1 MILSRRNMEEHM
13 KRLLSLLLIL
23 AVVLSITGGTS
34 HAGDVENIWNNTVNY
49 ENRGGYT
56 DDQLVD
62 RIFFGTMIGV
72 SNDYLVM
79 PMYDLQNNVSA
90 YIIQYYSEGAPCS
103 YVVINTRIDTEDAYY
118 IEFGEGDFAGVVGLD
133 KVEQAEE
140 TIRVCYCGGSQYYLL
155 IGDDLYHYD
164 GELKILNSD
173 TVEELAER
181 SRGIYYNYGETLT
194 YAAVLEKEVGY
205 DSVSSY
211 TRSTLFTKR
220 TMTTTKYAYGSNNPV
235 SNHCAPTA
243 GLNLLQYLYSVEGKT
258 NIPMS
263 SWQSVFIAL
272 HTAMGTS
279 NTSGTADSALA
290 PAYQSV
296 LRSYGYNSAT
306 ATIQYSA
313 SWLQITSAI
322 NSNAV
327 HLALCSSEI
336 YGEHSVVGLGYVSF
350 THSTGWVSK
359 YYKIVDGW
367 TADIRYVHSSL
378 GIASINLVTVYV
390 GS

>member
-1 MILSRRNMEEHM
+1 M
-13 KRLLSLLLIL
+13 KRFFSLLLML
-23 AVVLSITGGTS
+23 AFVFSVMGGTCY
-34 HAGDVENIWNNTVNY
+34 ADEVENVWSDTVNY
-49 ENRGGYT
+49 ENRSGYT

-62 RIFFGTMIGV
+62 RSFFSAMIGV
-72 SNDYLVM
+72 SDDFLVM
-79 PMYDLQNNVSA
+79 PLYDLQNNVSA
-90 YIIQYYSEGAPCS
+90 YVIQYYSEGVPLS
-103 YVVINTRIDTEDAYY
+103 YVVINTSSVAGNAYY
-118 IEFGEGDFAGVVGLD
+118 VEFGEGDFAGVVGLD
-133 KVEQAEE
+133 NAKETEE
-140 TIRVCYCGGSQYYLL
+140 TIQVCYCGGSQYYLL

-164 GELKILNSD
+164 GELKILDSD
-173 TVEELAER
+173 TVAEMEER
-181 SRGIYYNYGETLT
+181 SSGVYYNYGETLT
-194 YAAVLEKEVGY
+194 YLAVLQKEVGY
-205 DSVSSY
+205 DSVSTYS
-211 TRSTLFTKR
+211 RSTSFTKR
-220 TMTTTKYAYGSNNPV
+220 TTGTTMYAYGNNNPV
-235 SNHCAPTA
+235 TNHCAPTA
-243 GLNLLQYLYSVEGKT
+243 GLNLMQYLYSVEGKT

-279 NTSGTADSALA
+279 NANGTADSALA

-306 ATIQYSA
+306 AAIQYSA
-313 SWLQITSAI
+313 SWSQVTTAI

-327 HLALCSSEI
+327 HLALHDSEI

-378 GIASINLVTVYV
+378 GIDHINIVTVYV
-390 GS
+390 GP

>member
-1 MILSRRNMEEHM
+1 M
-13 KRLLSLLLIL
+13 KRFFSLLLML
-23 AVVLSITGGTS
+23 AFVFSVMGGTCY
-34 HAGDVENIWNNTVNY
+34 ADEVENVWSDTVNY
-49 ENRGGYT
+49 ENRSGYT

-62 RIFFGTMIGV
+62 RSFFSAMIGV
-72 SNDYLVM
+72 SDDFLVM
-79 PMYDLQNNVSA
+79 PLYDLQNNVSA
-90 YIIQYYSEGAPCS
+90 YVIQYYSEGVPLS
-103 YVVINTRIDTEDAYY
+103 YVVINTSSVAGNAYY
-118 IEFGEGDFAGVVGLD
+118 VEFGEGDFAGVVGLD
-133 KVEQAEE
+133 NAKETEE
-140 TIRVCYCGGSQYYLL
+140 TIQVCYCGGSQYYLL

-164 GELKILNSD
+164 GELKILDSD
-173 TVEELAER
+173 TVAELEER
-181 SRGIYYNYGETLT
+181 SSGVYYNYGETLT
-194 YAAVLEKEVGY
+194 YLAVLQKEVGY
-205 DSVSSY
+205 DSVSTYS
-211 TRSTLFTKR
+211 RSTSFTKR
-220 TMTTTKYAYGSNNPV
+220 TTGTTMYAYGNNNPV
-235 SNHCAPTA
+235 TNHCAPTA
-243 GLNLLQYLYSVEGKT
+243 GLNLMQYLYSVEGKT

-279 NTSGTADSALA
+279 NANGTADSALA

-306 ATIQYSA
+306 AAIQYSA
-313 SWLQITSAI
+313 SWSQVTTAI

-327 HLALCSSEI
+327 HLALHDSEI

-378 GIASINLVTVYV
+378 GIDHINLVTVYV
-390 GS
+390 GP

>member
-1 MILSRRNMEEHM
+1 M
-13 KRLLSLLLIL
+13 KRFLALMLIL
-23 AVVLSITGGTS
+23 AFALSMTRGKS
-34 HAGDVENIWNNTVNY
+34 YAGEADNIWIDTVNY

-62 RIFFGTMIGV
+62 RGFFSTMVGV
-72 SNDYLVM
+72 SDDYLVM
-79 PMYDLQNNVSA
+79 PLYDLWSGVSA
-90 YIIQYYSEGAPCS
+90 YVVQYYFEGMPLS
-103 YVVINTRIDTEDAYY
+103 YVVINTSTTAENAYY
-118 IEFGEGDFAGVVGLD
+118 IEFGEGDFAGVVGLY
-133 KVEQAEE
+133 KVEEAAE
-140 TIRVCYCGGSQYYLL
+140 TIRVCYCGGSLYYLL
-155 IGDDLYHYD
+155 VGDNLYHYD
-164 GELKILNSD
+164 GELKVLDGD
-173 TVEELAER
+173 TVEELEER
-181 SRGIYYNYGETLT
+181 SSGNYYNYGETLT
-194 YAAVLEKEVGY
+194 YMAVLEKEVGY

-211 TRSTLFTKR
+211 SRSASFTKR
-220 TMTTTKYAYGSNNPV
+220 TMTMTKYAYGNNNPV
-235 SNHCAPTA
+235 DKHCAPTA

-258 NIPMS
+258 SIPMS

-279 NTSGTADSALA
+279 NTSGTADNALA

-306 ATIQYSA
+306 AAIQYSA
-313 SWLQITSAI
+313 SWSQVTTAI

-327 HLALCSSEI
+327 HLVLHSSEI

-359 YYKIVDGW
+359 YYKIVDGL

-378 GIASINLVTVYV
+378 GIDHINLVTVYV

>member
-1 MILSRRNMEEHM
+1 M
-13 KRLLSLLLIL
+13 KRFLSFLLIL
-23 AVVLSITGGTS
+23 AYVLSITGEKS
-34 HAGDVENIWNNTVNY
+34 YAGDTENMWNNTVNY
-49 ENRGGYT
+49 ENRSGYT

-62 RIFFGTMIGV
+62 REFFSTMIGV

-79 PMYDLQNNVSA
+79 PLYDLQNNVSA
-90 YIIQYYSEGAPCS
+90 YIIQYYSEGVPLS
-103 YVVINTRIDTEDAYY
+103 YVVINTSILAEDAYY
-118 IEFGEGDFAGVVGLD
+118 IEFGEGEFGRVVGLD
-133 KVEQAEE
+133 KVESAEE
-140 TIRVCYCGGSQYYLL
+140 MVQVCYCGGSQYYLL
-155 IGDDLYHYD
+155 IDDDLYYYD
-164 GELKILNSD
+164 GELK
-173 TVEELAER
+173 ELADDIVEDLEER
-181 SRGIYYNYGETLT
+181 SCGDYYNFGETLT
-194 YAAVLEKEVGY
+194 YLAVLEKEIGY

-211 TRSTLFTKR
+211 SRSTSFTKR
-220 TMTTTKYAYGSNNPV
+220 TTTSTKYAYGSNNPV

-243 GLNLLQYLYSVEGKT
+243 GINLLQYLYSVEGKT

-279 NTSGTADSALA
+279 NLNGTADSALA

-306 ATIQYSA
+306 ASIQYSA
-313 SWLQITSAI
+313 PWLQITSAI

-327 HLALCSSEI
+327 HLVLCSSEI

>member
-1 MILSRRNMEEHM
+1 M
-13 KRLLSLLLIL
+13 KRFLSFLLIL
-23 AVVLSITGGTS
+23 AYVLSITGGKS
-34 HAGDVENIWNNTVNY
+34 YAGNTENMWNNTVNY
-49 ENRGGYT
+49 ENRSGYT

-62 RIFFGTMIGV
+62 REFFSTMIGV

-79 PMYDLQNNVSA
+79 PLYDLQNNVSA
-90 YIIQYYSEGAPCS
+90 YIIQYYSEGVPLS
-103 YVVINTRIDTEDAYY
+103 YVVINTSILAEDAYY
-118 IEFGEGDFAGVVGLD
+118 IEFGEGEFGRVVGLD
-133 KVEQAEE
+133 KVESTEE
-140 TIRVCYCGGSQYYLL
+140 MVQVCYCGGSQYYLL
-155 IGDDLYHYD
+155 IDDDLYYYD
-164 GELKILNSD
+164 GELK
-173 TVEELAER
+173 ELADDIVEDLEER
-181 SRGIYYNYGETLT
+181 SCGDYYNFGETLT
-194 YAAVLEKEVGY
+194 YLAVLEKEIGY

-211 TRSTLFTKR
+211 SRSTSFTKR
-220 TMTTTKYAYGSNNPV
+220 TTTSTKYAYGSNNPV

-243 GLNLLQYLYSVEGKT
+243 GINLLQYLYSVEGKT

-279 NTSGTADSALA
+279 NLNGTADSALA

-306 ATIQYSA
+306 AAIQYSA

-327 HLALCSSEI
+327 HLVLCSSEI

>member
-1 MILSRRNMEEHM
+1 M
-13 KRLLSLLLIL
+13 KRFFSLLLML
-23 AVVLSITGGTS
+23 TFVFSVMGGTCY
-34 HAGDVENIWNNTVNY
+34 ADEVENVWSDTVNY
-49 ENRGGYT
+49 ENRSGYT

-62 RIFFGTMIGV
+62 RSFFSTMIGV
-72 SNDYLVM
+72 SDDFLVI
-79 PMYDLQNNVSA
+79 PLYDLQNNVSA
-90 YIIQYYSEGAPCS
+90 YVIQYYSEGVPLS
-103 YVVINTRIDTEDAYY
+103 YVVINTSSVAGNAYY
-118 IEFGEGDFAGVVGLD
+118 VEFGEGDFAGVVGLD
-133 KVEQAEE
+133 NAKETEE
-140 TIRVCYCGGSQYYLL
+140 TIQVCYCGGSQYYLL
-155 IGDDLYHYD
+155 IGDNLYHYD
-164 GELKILNSD
+164 GELKILDSD
-173 TVEELAER
+173 TVAELEER
-181 SRGIYYNYGETLT
+181 SSGVYYNYGETLT
-194 YAAVLEKEVGY
+194 YLAVLQKEVGY
-205 DSVSSY
+205 DSVSTYS
-211 TRSTLFTKR
+211 RSTSFTKR
-220 TMTTTKYAYGSNNPV
+220 TTGTTMYAYGNNNPV
-235 SNHCAPTA
+235 TNHCAPTA

-258 NIPMS
+258 NIPMN

-279 NTSGTADSALA
+279 NTYGTYDSNLA

-313 SWLQITSAI
+313 SWSQVTTAI

-327 HLALCSSEI
+327 HLALHDSEI

-378 GIASINLVTVYV
+378 GIDHINLVTVYV

>member
-1 MILSRRNMEEHM
+1 M
-13 KRLLSLLLIL
+13 KRFFSLLLML
-23 AVVLSITGGTS
+23 AFVFSVMGGTCY
-34 HAGDVENIWNNTVNY
+34 ADEVENVWSDTVNY
-49 ENRGGYT
+49 ENRSGYT

-62 RIFFGTMIGV
+62 RSFFSAMIGV
-72 SNDYLVM
+72 SDDFLVM
-79 PMYDLQNNVSA
+79 PLYDLQNNVSA
-90 YIIQYYSEGAPCS
+90 YVIQYYSEGVPLS
-103 YVVINTRIDTEDAYY
+103 YVVINTSSVAGNAYY
-118 IEFGEGDFAGVVGLD
+118 VEFGEGDFAGVVGLD
-133 KVEQAEE
+133 NAKETEE
-140 TIRVCYCGGSQYYLL
+140 TIQVCYCGGSQYYLL

-164 GELKILNSD
+164 GELKILDSD
-173 TVEELAER
+173 TVAEMEER
-181 SRGIYYNYGETLT
+181 SSGVYYNYGETLT
-194 YAAVLEKEVGY
+194 YLAVLQKEVGY
-205 DSVSSY
+205 DSVSTYS
-211 TRSTLFTKR
+211 RSTSFTKR
-220 TMTTTKYAYGSNNPV
+220 TTGTTMYAYGNNNPV
-235 SNHCAPTA
+235 TNHCAPTA
-243 GLNLLQYLYSVEGKT
+243 GLNLMQYLYSVEGKT

-279 NTSGTADSALA
+279 NANGTADSALA

-306 ATIQYSA
+306 AAIQYSA
-313 SWLQITSAI
+313 SWSQVTTAI

-327 HLALCSSEI
+327 HLALHDSEI

-378 GIASINLVTVYV
+378 GIDHINLVTVYV
-390 GS
+390 GP

>member
-1 MILSRRNMEEHM
+1 M
-13 KRLLSLLLIL
+13 KRFFSLLLML
-23 AVVLSITGGTS
+23 AFVFSVMGGTCY
-34 HAGDVENIWNNTVNY
+34 ADEVENVWSDTVNY
-49 ENRGGYT
+49 ENRSGYT

-62 RIFFGTMIGV
+62 RSFFSTMIGV
-72 SNDYLVM
+72 SDDFLVI
-79 PMYDLQNNVSA
+79 PLYDLQNNVSA
-90 YIIQYYSEGAPCS
+90 YVIQYYSEGVPLS
-103 YVVINTRIDTEDAYY
+103 YVVINTSSVAGNAYY
-118 IEFGEGDFAGVVGLD
+118 VEFGEGDFAGVVGLD
-133 KVEQAEE
+133 NAKKTEE
-140 TIRVCYCGGSQYYLL
+140 TIQVCYCGGSQYYLL

-164 GELKILNSD
+164 GELKILDSD
-173 TVEELAER
+173 TVAELEER
-181 SRGIYYNYGETLT
+181 SSGVYYNYGETLT
-194 YAAVLEKEVGY
+194 YLAVLQKEVGY
-205 DSVSSY
+205 DSVSTYS
-211 TRSTLFTKR
+211 RSTSFTKR
-220 TMTTTKYAYGSNNPV
+220 TTGTTMYAYGNNNPV
-235 SNHCAPTA
+235 TYHCAPTA

-258 NIPMS
+258 NIPMN

-279 NTSGTADSALA
+279 NANGTADSALA

-306 ATIQYSA
+306 AAIQYSA
-313 SWLQITSAI
+313 SWSQVTTAI

-327 HLALCSSEI
+327 HLALHDSEI

-378 GIASINLVTVYV
+378 GIDHINLVTVYV

>member
-1 MILSRRNMEEHM
+1 M
-13 KRLLSLLLIL
+13 KRFLSFLLIL
-23 AVVLSITGGTS
+23 AYVLSITGEKS
-34 HAGDVENIWNNTVNY
+34 YAGDTENMWNNTVNY
-49 ENRGGYT
+49 ENRSGYT

-62 RIFFGTMIGV
+62 REFFSTMIGV

-79 PMYDLQNNVSA
+79 PLYDLQNNVSA
-90 YIIQYYSEGAPCS
+90 YIIQYYSEGVPLS
-103 YVVINTRIDTEDAYY
+103 YVVINTSILAEDAYY
-118 IEFGEGDFAGVVGLD
+118 IEFGEGEFGRVVGLD
-133 KVEQAEE
+133 KVESTEE
-140 TIRVCYCGGSQYYLL
+140 MVRVCYCGGSQYYLL
-155 IGDDLYHYD
+155 IDDDLYYYD
-164 GELKILNSD
+164 GELK
-173 TVEELAER
+173 ELADDIVEDLEER
-181 SRGIYYNYGETLT
+181 SCGDYYNFGETLT
-194 YAAVLEKEVGY
+194 YLAVLEKEIGY

-211 TRSTLFTKR
+211 SRSTSFTKR
-220 TMTTTKYAYGSNNPV
+220 TTTSTKYAYGSNNPV

-243 GLNLLQYLYSVEGKT
+243 GINLLQYLYSVEGKT

-279 NTSGTADSALA
+279 NLNGTADSALA

-306 ATIQYSA
+306 ASIQYSA

-327 HLALCSSEI
+327 HLVLCSSEI
-336 YGEHSVVGLGYVSF
+336 YGDHSVVGLGYVSF

>member
-1 MILSRRNMEEHM
+1 M
-13 KRLLSLLLIL
+13 KRFLSFLLIL
-23 AVVLSITGGTS
+23 AYVLSITGEKS
-34 HAGDVENIWNNTVNY
+34 YAGNTENMWNNTVNY
-49 ENRGGYT
+49 ENRSGYT

-62 RIFFGTMIGV
+62 REFFSTMIGV
-72 SNDYLVM
+72 SNDYVVM
-79 PMYDLQNNVSA
+79 PLYDLQNNVSA
-90 YIIQYYSEGAPCS
+90 YIIQYYSEGVPLS
-103 YVVINTRIDTEDAYY
+103 YVVINTSILAEDAYY
-118 IEFGEGDFAGVVGLD
+118 IEFGEGEFGRVVGLD
-133 KVEQAEE
+133 KVESTEE
-140 TIRVCYCGGSQYYLL
+140 MVQVCYCGGSQYYLL
-155 IGDDLYHYD
+155 IDDDLYYYD
-164 GELKILNSD
+164 GELK
-173 TVEELAER
+173 ELADDIVEDLEER
-181 SRGIYYNYGETLT
+181 SCGDYYNFGETLT
-194 YAAVLEKEVGY
+194 YMAVLEKEIGY

-211 TRSTLFTKR
+211 SRSTSFTKR
-220 TMTTTKYAYGSNNPV
+220 TTTSTKYAYGSNNPV

-243 GLNLLQYLYSVEGKT
+243 GINLLQYLYSVEGKT

-279 NTSGTADSALA
+279 NLNGTADSALA

-306 ATIQYSA
+306 ASIQYSA

-327 HLALCSSEI
+327 HLVLCSSEI

>member
-1 MILSRRNMEEHM
+1 M
-13 KRLLSLLLIL
+13 KRFLSFLLIL
-23 AVVLSITGGTS
+23 AVVLSMTGGRS
-34 HAGDVENIWNNTVNY
+34 CAGEAENVWNNTVNY
-49 ENRGGYT
+49 VNRSSYA
-56 DDQLVD
+56 DNQLVD
-62 RIFFGTMIGV
+62 RGFFSSIIGV
-72 SNDYLVM
+72 SDDYLVM
-79 PMYDLQNNVSA
+79 PLYDLQNNVSA
-90 YIIQYYSEGAPCS
+90 YIIQYYFEGCPLS
-103 YVVINTRIDTEDAYY
+103 YVVINTSTTAEDAYY

-133 KVEQAEE
+133 RVEDAEE
-140 TIRVCYCGGSQYYLL
+140 APRVCYCGGSQYYLL
-155 IGDDLYHYD
+155 IGDDLYHYE
-164 GELKILNSD
+164 GTLKVLDSD
-173 TVEELAER
+173 MIEELEEW
-181 SRGIYYNYGETLT
+181 SSGVYYNYGETLT
-194 YAAVLEKEVGY
+194 YMAVLQKEVGY

-211 TRSTLFTKR
+211 SRSTSFTMR
-220 TMTTTKYAYGSNNPV
+220 TMTMAIYAYGNNNPV
-235 SNHCAPTA
+235 DNHCAPTA

-258 NIPMS
+258 SIPMS
-263 SWQSVFIAL
+263 SWQSVFVAL

-279 NTSGTADSALA
+279 NTSGTADNALA

-306 ATIQYSA
+306 AAIQYSA
-313 SWLQITSAI
+313 SWSQVTTAI

-327 HLALCSSEI
+327 HLVLHSSEI

-378 GIASINLVTVYV
+378 GIDCINLVTVYV

>member
-1 MILSRRNMEEHM
+1 M

-23 AVVLSITGGTS
+23 AVVLLMTGGTS
-34 HAGDVENIWNNTVNY
+34 YAGDAENIWNNTVNY
-49 ENRGGYT
+49 ENRGSYT

-62 RIFFGTMIGV
+62 RVFFSTMMGI

-79 PMYDLQNNVSA
+79 PLYDLQNNVSA
-90 YIIQYYSEGAPCS
+90 YIIQYYSEGTPCS
-103 YVVINTRIDTEDAYY
+103 YVVINTRIGAEDAYY
-118 IEFGEGDFAGVVGLD
+118 IEFGQGDFAGVVGLNT
-133 KVEQAEE
+133 VEQTDEI
-140 TIRVCYCGGSQYYLL
+140 IRVCYCGGSQYYLL
-155 IGDDLYHYD
+155 IGDDLYHYN
-164 GELKILNSD
+164 GELKLLDED
-173 TVEELAER
+173 TVEELEER
-181 SRGIYYNYGETLT
+181 SYGVYYNYGETLT
-194 YAAVLEKEVGY
+194 YAAVLAKEVGY

-220 TMTTTKYAYGSNNPV
+220 TMTMTLYAYGNNNPV
-235 SNHCAPTA
+235 NRHCAPTA

-258 NIPMS
+258 SIPMS

-279 NTSGTADSALA
+279 NTSGTADNALA

-306 ATIQYSA
+306 AAIQYSA
-313 SWLQITSAI
+313 SWSQVTTAI

-327 HLALCSSEI
+327 HLVLHSSEI

-359 YYKIVDGW
+359 YYKIVDGL

-378 GIASINLVTVYV
+378 GIDHINLVTVYV
-390 GS
+390 GY

>member
-1 MILSRRNMEEHM
+1 MRRLISFM
-13 KRLLSLLLIL
+13 LIL
-23 AVVLSITGGTS
+23 AFVFSMTGEKS
-34 HAGDVENIWNNTVNY
+34 YAGEADNIWYDTVNY

-62 RIFFGTMIGV
+62 RVFFSTMIGV

-79 PMYDLQNNVSA
+79 PLYDLQNKVSA
-90 YIIQYYSEGAPCS
+90 YIIQYYFEGVPCS
-103 YVVINTRIDTEDAYY
+103 YVVINTRIDAEDAYY

-133 KVEQAEE
+133 KVGQAEE
-140 TIRVCYCGGSQYYLL
+140 TIQVCYCGGSQYYML
-155 IGDDLYHYD
+155 IGDDLYHYE
-164 GELKILNSD
+164 GELRKLNND
-173 TVEELAER
+173 IVEELEER
-181 SRGIYYNYGETLT
+181 SRGVYYNYEETLT

-220 TMTTTKYAYGSNNPV
+220 TMTSTKYAYGSNNPV
-235 SNHCAPTA
+235 SRHCAPTA

-279 NTSGTADSALA
+279 NLNGTADSALA

-306 ATIQYSA
+306 AAIQYSA

-327 HLALCSSEI
+327 HLVLCSSEI

-367 TADIRYVHSSL
+367 TSDIRYVHSSL

>member
-1 MILSRRNMEEHM
+1 M
-13 KRLLSLLLIL
+13 KRFLSFLLIL
-23 AVVLSITGGTS
+23 AYVLSITGEKS
-34 HAGDVENIWNNTVNY
+34 YAGDTENMWNNTVNY
-49 ENRGGYT
+49 ENRSGYT

-62 RIFFGTMIGV
+62 REFFSTMIGV

-79 PMYDLQNNVSA
+79 PLYDLQNNVSA
-90 YIIQYYSEGAPCS
+90 YIIQYYSEGVPLS
-103 YVVINTRIDTEDAYY
+103 YVVINTSILAEDAYY
-118 IEFGEGDFAGVVGLD
+118 IEFGEGEFGRVVGLD
-133 KVEQAEE
+133 KVESTEE
-140 TIRVCYCGGSQYYLL
+140 MVRVCYCGGSQYYLL
-155 IGDDLYHYD
+155 IDDDLYYYD
-164 GELKILNSD
+164 GELK
-173 TVEELAER
+173 ELADDIVEDLEER
-181 SRGIYYNYGETLT
+181 SCGDYYNFGETLT
-194 YAAVLEKEVGY
+194 YLAVLEKEIGY

-211 TRSTLFTKR
+211 SRSTTFTKR
-220 TMTTTKYAYGSNNPV
+220 TTTSTKYAYGSNNPV

-243 GLNLLQYLYSVEGKT
+243 GINLLQYLYSVEGKT

-279 NTSGTADSALA
+279 NLNGTADSALA

-306 ATIQYSA
+306 ASIQYSA

-327 HLALCSSEI
+327 HLVLCSSEI
-336 YGEHSVVGLGYVSF
+336 YGDHSVVGLGYVSF

>member
-1 MILSRRNMEEHM
+1 M
-13 KRLLSLLLIL
+13 
-23 AVVLSITGGTS
+23 GGTCY
-34 HAGDVENIWNNTVNY
+34 ADEVENVWSDTVNY
-49 ENRGGYT
+49 ENRSGYT

-62 RIFFGTMIGV
+62 RSFFSTMIGV
-72 SNDYLVM
+72 SDDFLLI
-79 PMYDLQNNVSA
+79 PLYDLQNNVSA
-90 YIIQYYSEGAPCS
+90 YVIQYYSEGVPLS
-103 YVVINTRIDTEDAYY
+103 YVVINTSSVAGNAYY
-118 IEFGEGDFAGVVGLD
+118 VEFGEGDFAGVVGLD
-133 KVEQAEE
+133 NAKETEE
-140 TIRVCYCGGSQYYLL
+140 TIQVCYCGGSQYYLL
-155 IGDDLYHYD
+155 IGDNLYHYD
-164 GELKILNSD
+164 GELKILDSG
-173 TVEELAER
+173 TVAELEER
-181 SRGIYYNYGETLT
+181 SSGVYYNYGETLT
-194 YAAVLEKEVGY
+194 YLAVLQKEVGY
-205 DSVSSY
+205 DSVSTYS
-211 TRSTLFTKR
+211 RSTSFTKR
-220 TMTTTKYAYGSNNPV
+220 TTGTTMYAYGNNNPV
-235 SNHCAPTA
+235 TNHCAPTA

-258 NIPMS
+258 NIPMN

-279 NTSGTADSALA
+279 NTYGTYDSNLA

-306 ATIQYSA
+306 AAIQYSA
-313 SWLQITSAI
+313 SWSQVTTAI

-327 HLALCSSEI
+327 HLALHDSEI

-378 GIASINLVTVYV
+378 GIDHINLVTVYV

>member
-1 MILSRRNMEEHM
+1 M
-13 KRLLSLLLIL
+13 KRFLSFLLIL
-23 AVVLSITGGTS
+23 AVVLSMTGGRS
-34 HAGDVENIWNNTVNY
+34 CAGEAENVWNNTVNY
-49 ENRGGYT
+49 VNRSSYA
-56 DDQLVD
+56 DNQLVD
-62 RIFFGTMIGV
+62 RGFFSSIIGV
-72 SNDYLVM
+72 SDDYLVM
-79 PMYDLQNNVSA
+79 PLYDLQNNVSA
-90 YIIQYYSEGAPCS
+90 YIIQYYFEGCPLS
-103 YVVINTRIDTEDAYY
+103 YVVINTSTTAEDAYY

-133 KVEQAEE
+133 RVEDAEE
-140 TIRVCYCGGSQYYLL
+140 APRVCYCGGSQYYLL
-155 IGDDLYHYD
+155 IGDDLYHYE
-164 GELKILNSD
+164 GTLKVLDSD
-173 TVEELAER
+173 MIEELEEW
-181 SRGIYYNYGETLT
+181 SSGVYYNYGETLT
-194 YAAVLEKEVGY
+194 YMAVLQKEVGY

-211 TRSTLFTKR
+211 SRSTSFTMR
-220 TMTTTKYAYGSNNPV
+220 TMTMAIYAYGNNNPV
-235 SNHCAPTA
+235 TNHCAPTA

-258 NIPMS
+258 NIPMN

-279 NTSGTADSALA
+279 NTNGTADSALA

-306 ATIQYSA
+306 AAIQYSA
-313 SWLQITSAI
+313 SWSQVTTAI

-327 HLALCSSEI
+327 HLALHDSEI

-378 GIASINLVTVYV
+378 GIDHINLVTVYV
-390 GS
+390 GP